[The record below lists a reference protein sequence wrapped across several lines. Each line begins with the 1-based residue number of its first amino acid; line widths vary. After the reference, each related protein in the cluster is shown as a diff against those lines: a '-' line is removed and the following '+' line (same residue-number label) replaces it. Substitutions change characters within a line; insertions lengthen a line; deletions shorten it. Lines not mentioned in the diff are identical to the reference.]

1 MTTRYKGCTI
11 SRSNASTTVL
21 RSNGSLAS
29 WEVTVPL
36 YDIEGAVTKPHGLRP
51 FITSI
56 ADAKRYIT
64 EKSLSR
70 ARIWDVRV

>member
-21 RSNGSLAS
+21 RSNGGLGS
-29 WEVTVPL
+29 WEAIVPL

-56 ADAKRYIT
+56 ADAKAYISEEILART
-64 EKSLSR
+64 VR
-70 ARIWDVRV
+70 A